1 MTILKTILNSA
12 DEIAKKLAEEDCEE
26 QVTMHISKNTGI
38 IRLKI
43 NEETYARNGLGEWKK
58 ITY

>member
-1 MTILKTILNSA
+1 MTILKTILQSA
-12 DEIAKKLAEEDCEE
+12 DAITQKLTEEDCEE
-26 QVTMHISKNTGI
+26 QVTMHISKDTGI

-43 NEETYARNGLGEWKK
+43 NEETYSRNGLGEWKK